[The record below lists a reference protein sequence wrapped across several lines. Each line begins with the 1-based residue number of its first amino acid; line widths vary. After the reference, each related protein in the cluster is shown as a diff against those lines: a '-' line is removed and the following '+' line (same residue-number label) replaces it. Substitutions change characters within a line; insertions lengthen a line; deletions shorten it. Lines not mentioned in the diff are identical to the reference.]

1 MWDYFGVGVLK
12 SEVCEGELS
21 VLRGY
26 KCVVHGGSNDGPEVT
41 WDDVRIGV
49 LPSEAFNLVINKEL
63 EGCKKSL
70 GFGKK

>member
-49 LPSEAFNLVINKEL
+49 LPSEA
-63 EGCKKSL
+63 GCRVREARL
-70 GFGKK
+70 PDCI